1 MDKDILRIAI
11 IVVGSIVVLGMILW
25 NVYKSRHKNRG
36 INFYDDGD
44 PLDNIDESLII
55 SNEHDD
61 FDIVPIGSAK
71 PEDDD
76 KVEFESDT
84 GIDETAQ
91 TESELSEPE
100 PAEMSRP
107 DLPQLIQFSIVARK
121 DEGFNGAELKAAFD
135 RVGLVYGESVQV
147 FERLDDNNLVDFTVA
162 SMVNPGTFPAYNLEA
177 FSCPG
182 IVFFMQPRVLDDP
195 AAVFENLIQTMRF
208 LSADLD
214 GMILDHQRRPLT
226 DETIVAFRQQ
236 LSE

>member
-1 MDKDILRIAI
+1 MDKELLRIVI

-25 NVYKSRHKNRG
+25 NIYKNRHKNRG
-36 INFYDDGD
+36 INFYDEGD
-44 PLDNIDESLII
+44 PLENIDESLII
-55 SNEHDD
+55 NNEHDD

-71 PEDDD
+71 PDDDD
-76 KVEFESDT
+76 KVAFESDT
-84 GIDETAQ
+84 GVDETTQA
-91 TESELSEPE
+91 ESELSEPE
-100 PAEMSRP
+100 SAEVTRSA
-107 DLPQLIQFSIVARK
+107 LPQLIQFSIVARK

-162 SMVNPGTFPAYNLEA
+162 SMVNPGTFPAYNLET

-195 AAVFENLIQTMRF
+195 AAVFENVIQTMRF
-208 LSADLD
+208 LAADLD
-214 GMILDHQRRPLT
+214 GMILDHQRQPLS
-226 DETIVAFRQQ
+226 DETITAFRQQ